1 MYKNTEGH
9 FSEWSQKHDDTLL
22 RVAHRKSNFQRMDI
36 FGNDWY
42 AETTK
47 THRQIWVR
55 VRDGKITDGGINS
68 RPVPV
73 MKDGMHKVSW
83 YAKNGVKLP

>member
-9 FSEWSQKHDDTLL
+9 FPNWSQEHDDTLL
-22 RVAHRKSNFQRMDI
+22 RVAQRKSNFKRMDI
-36 FGNDWY
+36 HGNDWY
-42 AETTK
+42 AETIK
-47 THRQIWVR
+47 DNKQIWVR

-83 YAKNGVKLP
+83 YIKNGV